1 MLRLLFVFNIYSMRN
16 NPFFNYIWLLI
27 IGYGC
32 MSALCLPFLGIS
44 AATVYSGYGILI
56 LWILYTS
63 FLVYKKRNNVI
74 QINNY
79 ILIGAAVGITI
90 AFVLLFHVPYLQPI
104 ITQYFID
111 NKSEIWSLSLIVHSK
126 G

>member
-63 FLVYKKRNNVI
+63 FLVYKKSIYNRLLINILQVISQKYGRN
-74 QINNY
+74 
-79 ILIGAAVGITI
+79 L
-90 AFVLLFHVPYLQPI
+90 
-104 ITQYFID
+104 
-111 NKSEIWSLSLIVHSK
+111 
-126 G
+126 